1 VIEELKDVEAIIQD
15 EEGGGHSSLKEL
27 QSEMKNEEVRSSKR

>member
-1 VIEELKDVEAIIQD
+1 MIEELKDVEAIIQD